1 MYARF
6 FPATIVTVLSLAIVA
21 GCGPRDLPEPP
32 PEFLY
37 AAVGTSDAVGVGA
50 VPLRRGYAFRVRD
63 AYDSRFGK
71 TRLAILAIPAAEI
84 RDVQALVE
92 IFVASDRR
100 PDVVTVWVGANDLP
114 AGADVTEFEAELR
127 QLMDTLRGWTDGPV
141 VVGNIP
147 DLTKMPAFQSSRPTT
162 ITRERIDAFNAAIER
177 QVRAHNAFLVD
188 LHAEPMEDDL
198 VSDVDGIHPDN
209 DGHRRMADLF
219 FEAILAAMRER

>member
-1 MYARF
+1 MYTRF
-6 FPATIVTVLSLAIVA
+6 FLATIVTVLLLAIVA

-63 AYDSRFGK
+63 AHDSRFGR

-84 RDVQALVE
+84 REIQALVDV
-92 IFVASDRR
+92 FVDSDKR

-114 AGADVTEFEAELR
+114 GGADVAEFEEELR
-127 QLMDTLRGWTDGPV
+127 QLMGTLRGWANGPV

-162 ITRERIDAFNAAIER
+162 ITPERIEAFNTAIER

-188 LHAEPMEDDL
+188 LHAEPMEDEL
-198 VSDVDGIHPDN
+198 VSDVNGIHPNN
-209 DGHRRMADLF
+209 DGHRRMADLY